1 MNPRSSLGRLA
12 RDGDFRVA
20 YREGARHVTTHLVI
34 YARPNTLNTVRL
46 GVVVGKRFG
55 RATVR
60 NRLRRRL
67 REATR
72 SLAAQIQAGVDL
84 VLSPRV
90 GAVAKS
96 FGDLRDEMKTGLTAA
111 RVLREETEQP

>member
-12 RDGDFRVA
+12 RDRDFRVA
-20 YREGARHVTTHLVI
+20 YREGARHTTTHLVI
-34 YARPNTLNTVRL
+34 YVRPNAVNTVRL

-55 RATVR
+55 RATTR

-84 VLSPRV
+84 VLTPRV
-90 GAVAKS
+90 GAGGRS
-96 FGDLRDEMKTGLTAA
+96 FGELRDEMKAGLTAA
-111 RVLREETEQP
+111 KILRKETG